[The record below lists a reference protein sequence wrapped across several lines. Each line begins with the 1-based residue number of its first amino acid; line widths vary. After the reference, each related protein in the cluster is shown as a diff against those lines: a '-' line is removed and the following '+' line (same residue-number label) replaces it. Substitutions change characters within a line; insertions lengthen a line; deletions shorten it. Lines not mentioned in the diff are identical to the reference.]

1 MHKTNDTIT
10 SIMSLYTQRSGEQM
24 ILDKFECVFFYQKK
38 RLISPISKTIQINPI
53 LYKQDSGDYIILQF
67 YTFSTFPFKHFNFIR
82 SHLNVYFVNQ
92 LFALCSFIG
101 QRFFRFSSKK
111 NVSMNIFC
119 EIKKCSLFY
128 ERFFPSTTTE
138 KLKNV
143 SSA

>member
-1 MHKTNDTIT
+1 MGIYLERKVHKTNDTIT

-92 LFALCSFIG
+92 LFVLCSFIG
-101 QRFFRFSSKK
+101 QRFFRFFFEK
-111 NVSMNIFC
+111 
-119 EIKKCSLFY
+119 
-128 ERFFPSTTTE
+128 ERLDEYF
-138 KLKNV
+138 L
-143 SSA
+143 